1 MEYIKV
7 SRVIVRVRNSL
18 VAKCPSQ
25 AEIILAA
32 SLRGRCPQKTFQGC
46 KQHGQVEDLNFIP

>member
-7 SRVIVRVRNSL
+7 SRVIVRVRNSS
-18 VAKCPSQ
+18 VA
-25 AEIILAA
+25 
-32 SLRGRCPQKTFQGC
+32 RCPQRAERILGSITKRSMSTEDSPGR